1 MTESAASSL
10 SPRIRLL
17 PDATINRIAAG
28 EVIERP
34 AAVVKEL
41 VENALDAGA
50 TRIVVVLEGGGIT
63 RIEVRDDGSGM
74 TEEELTLAIQRHA
87 TSKLTDDSLIRIA
100 TLGFRGE
107 ALPSIGAAG
116 RLSITSRT
124 AACDHAHSITVEGGR
139 VGAVIPASGPQGT
152 RIVVRDLFFAT
163 PARRKFLKTPRS
175 EADQAEIA
183 VRRLAF
189 SAPHVAFRC
198 EIDGREIFD
207 LPTATPQARIAA
219 LLGEE
224 AAAAIL
230 PVSAERDTLLLGG
243 FICAPTVTR
252 ATGASQSFVVN
263 GRPVADPM
271 LRTAL
276 RVAYRD
282 VIPYG
287 RHPVVALQL
296 TVPPEDV
303 DVNVHPAKT
312 ELRFRDAAA
321 VRGLIIGAISRTL
334 AAGVGGPVGQ
344 TENGGEASSTLSIP
358 PPRLNI
364 SRPSYTP
371 ARGGGYAATPPARP
385 RFGFAEA
392 QLPLQDA
399 PAARGAMS
407 SAPETVQDGSAP
419 APPLPDPAYPLGA
432 AVAQVLDTYVIA
444 VAADGALV
452 LVDQHAAHERLT
464 HEALRSALLNGTV
477 SSQALLM
484 PEVVEMPPREAAH
497 LLDAAS
503 SLAKLGLDIEAF
515 GTGAVLVRALPALL
529 KPQSVSALLRDV
541 AEELAELGASIA
553 LESRLDAV
561 IARMACHGSI
571 RAGRRLTVPEMN
583 ALLRQM
589 EATPRAATCSHGR
602 PTVLRLSKAE
612 IETLFGR
619 R

>member
-1 MTESAASSL
+1 MTDSAAPSL

-17 PDATINRIAAG
+17 SDTTINRIAAG

-74 TEEELTLAIQRHA
+74 TEEELALAIQRHA

-124 AACDHAHSITVEGGR
+124 ATCDHAHSITVEGGR

-207 LPTATPQARIAA
+207 LPAATPQARIAA

-263 GRPVADPM
+263 GRPVVDPM

-287 RHPVVALQL
+287 RHPVVALEL

-344 TENGGEASSTLSIP
+344 TENGGKASSTLSIP

-371 ARGGGYAATPPARP
+371 ARGGGYAAAPPVRP
-385 RFGFAEA
+385 HFGFAKA

-407 SAPETVQDGSAP
+407 SAPEDGSAP

-464 HEALRSALLNGTV
+464 HEALRSALLDGTV
-477 SSQALLM
+477 NSQALLL
-484 PEVVEMPPREAAH
+484 PEVVEMPPREATH

-515 GTGAVLVRALPALL
+515 GPGAVLVRALPALL
-529 KPQSVSALLRDV
+529 KPQSVSALLRDI